1 MPLNLCPQP
10 MLCECEPFDEWCA
23 LHGRVVLSCSTVA
36 CRAAVGC
43 VCIGLPVWN
52 VTAFF
57 MHYGA
62 NWSSHLTYLTYE
74 FKIEGVLEGQ
84 GQAREAQAAGIPG
97 SATFP

>member
-1 MPLNLCPQP
+1 VPLNLCPQP

-36 CRAAVGC
+36 CRAAVSA
-43 VCIGLPVWN
+43 LPVWN

-62 NWSSHLTYLTYE
+62 NWCSHLKYLSPDIRHIRE
-74 FKIEGVLEGQ
+74 FQ
-84 GQAREAQAAGIPG
+84 N
-97 SATFP
+97 

>member
-1 MPLNLCPQP
+1 MSGVRCMVVL
-10 MLCECEPFDEWCA
+10 FY
-23 LHGRVVLSCSTVA
+23 RVVRSP
-36 CRAAVGC
+36 AVPLWA
-43 VCIGLPVWN
+43 VCALPVWN

-84 GQAREAQAAGIPG
+84 GQAREAQAAGIAQVALP
-97 SATFP
+97 SRE

>member
-1 MPLNLCPQP
+1 MPLNLCPQS

-36 CRAAVGC
+36 CRAAVC
-43 VCIGLPVWN
+43 ALPVWN

-74 FKIEGVLEGQ
+74 FKIEGVLEVNPGRTRSS
-84 GQAREAQAAGIPG
+84 ARGAGGRYPR
-97 SATFP
+97 

>member
-23 LHGRVVLSCSTVA
+23 LHGRVVLSCSTVV
-36 CRAAVGC
+36 CRAAVC
-43 VCIGLPVWN
+43 ALPVWN

-97 SATFP
+97 SASRE